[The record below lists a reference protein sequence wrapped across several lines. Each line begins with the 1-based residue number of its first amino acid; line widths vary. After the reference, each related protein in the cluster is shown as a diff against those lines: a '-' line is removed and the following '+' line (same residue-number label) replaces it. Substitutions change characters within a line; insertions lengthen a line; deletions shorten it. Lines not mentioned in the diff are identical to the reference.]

1 MNLADER
8 SAADAR
14 RRADQLLEKTKKKET
29 ERLSARDTARD
40 VELKKSAHL
49 RGLRLARDAA
59 LKEEEAVKLAAKRA
73 KSGR

>member
-1 MNLADER
+1 MNLANER
-8 SAADAR
+8 SASDAR
-14 RRADQLLEKTKKKET
+14 RRADQLLGITKKKET
-29 ERLSARDTARD
+29 ERLSARDMARD

-59 LKEEEAVKLAAKRA
+59 LKEEEALKLAAKRG